1 MLLFRQGI
9 DIFSKSGTL
18 FFGFFFHLLFLIKAQ
33 LQDRYK
39 QYDIINYANLITN
52 TNYKIITNLQ
62 TLSTNSNYKFTL
74 HYIRSQLDL
83 IKDVVKNIKPNN
95 MYRYFISV
103 YTTLN
108 ATIYPIPDRNIVNL
122 QEIVDLHFSWIMDF
136 FGLFIVC

>member
-1 MLLFRQGI
+1 MWYEKGYYFFYFI
-9 DIFSKSGTL
+9 L
-18 FFGFFFHLLFLIKAQ
+18 FFYILFLIKAQ

-74 HYIRSQLDL
+74 HYIHSQLDL
-83 IKDVVKNIKPNN
+83 IKDVVNNMKPNN

-103 YTTLN
+103 YTTLY
-108 ATIYPIPDRNIVNL
+108 ATIYPIL
-122 QEIVDLHFSWIMDF
+122 SY
-136 FGLFIVC
+136 

>member
-1 MLLFRQGI
+1 MGKNIQ
-9 DIFSKSGTL
+9 IFHDNN
-18 FFGFFFHLLFLIKAQ
+18 FFFHLLFLIKAQ

-74 HYIRSQLDL
+74 HYIHSQLDL
-83 IKDVVKNIKPNN
+83 IKDVVNNIKPNN

-108 ATIYPIPDRNIVNL
+108 ATIYPILSYYKRESYHNML
-122 QEIVDLHFSWIMDF
+122 CHF
-136 FGLFIVC
+136 L